1 MSEDAKNENF
11 ENDNVNSQEET
22 AIPQEDI
29 AEEVVET
36 APKKKKSVGREIF
49 EWAYSIVIAIIIA
62 FLIKGFLFDIVR
74 VDGPSMSPTLVH
86 NDRLIIT
93 KLGYEPKQGDIVIL
107 DSNYSDREE
116 YYDAMAT
123 AEGKEALSEFRK
135 IKESFSLP
143 SSLNKIYYVKRVIA
157 TEGQT
162 VDLIDGAVYV
172 DGKKLDEPYYTGET
186 YSSPDSSTIY
196 PFTVSEGCVFVMGD
210 NRGNSKDSR
219 SSELGEVDED
229 AILGKSQIRIWP
241 LNSLGRTK

>member
-1 MSEDAKNENF
+1 MLFFIFRERFTMNEEMNN
-11 ENDNVNSQEET
+11 EIT
-22 AIPQEDI
+22 
-29 AEEVVET
+29 EEVTET
-36 APKKKKSVGREIF
+36 APVSKAKSIGREIF

-74 VDGPSMSPTLVH
+74 VDGPSMSPTLTH

-93 KLGYEPKQGDIVIL
+93 KLAYDPEAGDIVIL

-116 YYDAMAT
+116 YYDAIAQSK
-123 AEGKEALSEFRK
+123 GKEELNFFEKF
-135 IKESFSLP
+135 IEGFSLP
-143 SSLNKIYYVKRVIA
+143 DSLNRIYYVKRVIA

-186 YSSPDSSTIY
+186 YPTDSATIY

-210 NRGNSKDSR
+210 NRGNSLDSR
-219 SSELGEVDED
+219 NGRLGEVDED
-229 AILGKSQIRIWP
+229 ALLGKSQIRIWP
-241 LNSLGRTK
+241 LNALGKTK